1 VAFKNLLAYLPFY
14 LAEDL
19 GYFQDEH
26 IEITTK
32 VPSLDDEATAETLL
46 HNARTAVA
54 ICDPYMCVIHPDL
67 QVIYPICHGVAAW
80 PMTLN
85 WIGSASAAK
94 NQVQIAAYKA
104 PSTTHVLA
112 QLVAKKVI
120 APLLTNA
127 PRISSEIIQLP
138 DEEARFGEDEDREDV
153 MNRLRG
159 LLKKYDVTMLWEPH
173 CELALSLGARYLHRG
188 IYEEALGEFDFK
200 VMYSALIMSR
210 DLIRTNPTLPV
221 RLRRALDRAVSR
233 LQDPDRLKY
242 CQSTLNDR
250 RLLNG
255 FSDHIRESV
264 LNRLVASMP
273 VPVDAKVAGM
283 AGWNAVMVSW
293 AEGIFAA
300 DKLRQSV
307 AQNVTGLATELSV
320 SDRRYVSA
328 GDYRQLIF
336 SQDDAGGV

>member
-1 VAFKNLLAYLPFY
+1 
-14 LAEDL
+14 
-19 GYFQDEH
+19 
-26 IEITTK
+26 
-32 VPSLDDEATAETLL
+32 
-46 HNARTAVA
+46 
-54 ICDPYMCVIHPDL
+54 
-67 QVIYPICHGVAAW
+67 
-80 PMTLN
+80 
-85 WIGSASAAK
+85 
-94 NQVQIAAYKA
+94 
-104 PSTTHVLA
+104 
-112 QLVAKKVI
+112 
-120 APLLTNA
+120 
-127 PRISSEIIQLP
+127 
-138 DEEARFGEDEDREDV
+138 
-153 MNRLRG
+153 
-159 LLKKYDVTMLWEPH
+159 
-173 CELALSLGARYLHRG
+173 
-188 IYEEALGEFDFK
+188 
-200 VMYSALIMSR
+200 
-210 DLIRTNPTLPV
+210 
-221 RLRRALDRAVSR
+221 VSR